1 MTRQY
6 ASVYTI
12 ILNWNQPEMTLE
24 CLDSLNESLYPNN
37 TIVVVD
43 NGSIDGS
50 PDIIRSHHPD
60 AHLLIMPENL
70 GFCEGNNVGMRYAL
84 EQGADYIFL
93 LNNDTVVAPDMLT
106 RLVEACQ
113 ADEKA
118 GMAGPTMY
126 YYDEPDKIAAA
137 GGVVERS
144 SARYWN
150 RNDGVLDPINNG
162 RSEASPAPPEDV
174 DFIVSCAVL
183 ARRET
188 VERIGLLD
196 NRYFINGDDIDWGLR
211 ATASGYKVLYIPEAR
226 MWHKI
231 SAAMGNG
238 SPAAAYYIT
247 RNNFLIFG
255 SHLQGWRRI
264 RAQSLNA
271 ARTIRTVLA
280 WSVKPKYRNLR
291 RHRSANLLALRD
303 AYLGRY
309 GKMGEDVASVCY
321 PDGK

>member
-1 MTRQY
+1 MNHDDP
-6 ASVYTI
+6 SVYTI
-12 ILNWNQPEMTLE
+12 ILNWNQPQMTME
-24 CLDSLNESLYPNN
+24 CLDSLTRSVYPNN

-43 NGSIDGS
+43 NGSKDGS
-50 PDIIRSHHPD
+50 PEIIRSHYPNIK
-60 AHLLIMPENL
+60 LLVMTENL

-84 EQGADYIFL
+84 DQGADYLFL

-113 ADEKA
+113 EDTKA

-126 YYDEPDKIAAA
+126 YHDEPNKIAAA
-137 GGVVERS
+137 GGIVDRS
-144 SARYWN
+144 RARFWN
-150 RNDGVLDPINNG
+150 RMDGVLDPINND
-162 RSEASPAPPEDV
+162 APTEDV

-188 VERIGLLD
+188 VLRIGLLD
-196 NRYFINGDDIDWGLR
+196 NRYFINGDDIDWGLK
-211 ATASGYKVLYIPEAR
+211 AIESGYKVLYVPNAK

-238 SPAAAYYIT
+238 SPATTYYIT

-255 SHLQGWRRI
+255 THLQGWRRLH
-264 RAQSLNA
+264 AQVLNTT
-271 ARTIRTVLA
+271 RTMRTLLA
-280 WSVKPKYRNLR
+280 WSIKPKYRNLK

-303 AYLGRY
+303 AYLGRF

-321 PDGK
+321 QNRN